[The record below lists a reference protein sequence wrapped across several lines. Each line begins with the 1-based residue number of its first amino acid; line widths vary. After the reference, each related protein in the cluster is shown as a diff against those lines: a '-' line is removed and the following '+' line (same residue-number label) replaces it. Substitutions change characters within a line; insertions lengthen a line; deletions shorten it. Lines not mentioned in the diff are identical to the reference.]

1 MCSLF
6 FDYKEIEHENIMKWV
21 LGFLRYFHTFV
32 LISFLKIIFLLFT
45 NSSFSILVTMME
57 VEIKEE
63 LEGKV
68 KWWSL

>member
-1 MCSLF
+1 
-6 FDYKEIEHENIMKWV
+6 V

-68 KWWSL
+68 KW